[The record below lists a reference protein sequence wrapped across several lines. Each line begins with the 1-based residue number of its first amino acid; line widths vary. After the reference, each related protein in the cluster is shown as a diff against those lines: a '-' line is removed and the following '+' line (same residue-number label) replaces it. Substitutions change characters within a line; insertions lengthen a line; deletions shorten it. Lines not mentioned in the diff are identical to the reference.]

1 MFSQIN
7 NKKTIKN
14 SVIIFSITALFLL
27 VLGYNFSVWDINYN
41 GVMWNW
47 RGSFMGFD
55 MDPALAQPMGR
66 TYFLI
71 SHGFSGLGNLYHLAV
86 VFHVVFL
93 VLLYKPFKRSIK
105 QWNEFLEELK
115 NNSDKT
121 FISDK
126 SFDKGSWS
134 LLIIVMFI
142 LNILLILHEGNFS
155 FLTDVTE
162 FAAPHQNNALLHYHS
177 LLYWKGRGI
186 LFVALTAI
194 YPVIIYL
201 DKVMSAKMNHVKRE
215 ITPITVMPSHYQ
227 AVINLKN
234 E

>member
-86 VFHVVFL
+86 VFHIVFL

-105 QWNEFLEELK
+105 QWKE
-115 NNSDKT
+115 NSDKT

-126 SFDKGSWS
+126 SFDKCSWS

-201 DKVMSAKMNHVKRE
+201 DKVMSAKE
-215 ITPITVMPSHYQ
+215 ITPITIIPSHYQ

>member
-14 SVIIFSITALFLL
+14 SVIIFSITVLFLL

-105 QWNEFLEELK
+105 QWKE
-115 NNSDKT
+115 NSDKT

-201 DKVMSAKMNHVKRE
+201 DKVMSAKE
-215 ITPITVMPSHYQ
+215 ITPITIIPSHYQ

>member
-105 QWNEFLEELK
+105 QWKE
-115 NNSDKT
+115 NSDKT

-201 DKVMSAKMNHVKRE
+201 DKVMNAKE
-215 ITPITVMPSHYQ
+215 ITPITIIPSHYQ

>member
-105 QWNEFLEELK
+105 QWKE
-115 NNSDKT
+115 NSDKT

-201 DKVMSAKMNHVKRE
+201 DKVMSVKE
-215 ITPITVMPSHYQ
+215 ITPITIIPSHYQ

>member
-105 QWNEFLEELK
+105 QWKE
-115 NNSDKT
+115 NSDKT

-134 LLIIVMFI
+134 LFIIVMFI

-201 DKVMSAKMNHVKRE
+201 DKVMSAKE
-215 ITPITVMPSHYQ
+215 ITPITIIPSHYQ

>member
-14 SVIIFSITALFLL
+14 SVIIFSITVLFLL

-86 VFHVVFL
+86 VFHIVFL
-93 VLLYKPFKRSIK
+93 VLLYKPFKCSIK
-105 QWNEFLEELK
+105 QWKE
-115 NNSDKT
+115 NSDKT

-186 LFVALTAI
+186 LFVALTAV

-201 DKVMSAKMNHVKRE
+201 DKVMSAKE
-215 ITPITVMPSHYQ
+215 ITPITIIPSHYQ

>member
-105 QWNEFLEELK
+105 QWKE
-115 NNSDKT
+115 NSDKT

-201 DKVMSAKMNHVKRE
+201 DKVMSAKE
-215 ITPITVMPSHYQ
+215 ITLITIIPSHYQ

>member
-14 SVIIFSITALFLL
+14 SVIIFSITVLFLL

-105 QWNEFLEELK
+105 QWKE
-115 NNSDKT
+115 NSDKT

-134 LLIIVMFI
+134 LLIIMMFI

-201 DKVMSAKMNHVKRE
+201 DKVMSAKE
-215 ITPITVMPSHYQ
+215 ITPITIIPSHYQ

>member
-105 QWNEFLEELK
+105 QWKE
-115 NNSDKT
+115 NSDKT

-201 DKVMSAKMNHVKRE
+201 DKVMSAKE
-215 ITPITVMPSHYQ
+215 ITPITIIPSHYQ

>member
-86 VFHVVFL
+86 VFHIVFL

-105 QWNEFLEELK
+105 QWKE
-115 NNSDKT
+115 NSDKT

-201 DKVMSAKMNHVKRE
+201 DKVMSAKE
-215 ITPITVMPSHYQ
+215 ITPITIIPSHYQ

>member
-14 SVIIFSITALFLL
+14 SVIIFSITVLFLL

-86 VFHVVFL
+86 VFHIVFL

-105 QWNEFLEELK
+105 QWKE
-115 NNSDKT
+115 NSDKT

-201 DKVMSAKMNHVKRE
+201 DKVMSAKE
-215 ITPITVMPSHYQ
+215 ITPITIIPSHYQ

>member
-71 SHGFSGLGNLYHLAV
+71 SQGFSGLGNLYHLAV

-105 QWNEFLEELK
+105 QWKE
-115 NNSDKT
+115 NSDKT

-201 DKVMSAKMNHVKRE
+201 DKVMSAKE
-215 ITPITVMPSHYQ
+215 ITPITIIPSHYQ

>member
-71 SHGFSGLGNLYHLAV
+71 GHGFSGLGNLYHLAV

-93 VLLYKPFKRSIK
+93 VLLYKPFKRSIQ
-105 QWNEFLEELK
+105 QWKE
-115 NNSDKT
+115 NSDKT

-201 DKVMSAKMNHVKRE
+201 DKVMSAKE
-215 ITPITVMPSHYQ
+215 ITPITIIPSHYQ